1 MGASKAGLPKIGRPG
16 PYLGAIGICVI
27 AVAGLVGVV
36 SVLIGVQCGGLD
48 KCFAGKATET
58 LAVVEPAE
66 AAEPA
71 VVEER
76 LTPDP
81 VVAVATAPE
90 PVASPEQQQAEQIAA
105 VIGGSFDAVKA
116 NDEGWLASARAAET
130 AVAVAEAPA
139 NIVEEGD
146 GDGPI
151 AVAAV
156 GTPSRATAA
165 EAAITVATAPVVPL
179 DRPEPLEVSAYATT
193 PRTAPAVSAEAR
205 AKLDAVA
212 EAAQPKAEPEP
223 AAEPEPTKVA
233 EAAEP
238 ADSGDLRTVG
248 GSGVSVRSGPGKSH
262 GRLFALRAGE
272 QVKVLE
278 NQRGWLKVT
287 DDQNRTGWLYQ
298 SYLR

>member
-1 MGASKAGLPKIGRPG
+1 MAGLPKVSRPG

-71 VVEER
+71 AIEAR

-81 VVAVATAPE
+81 VVTAAAPE
-90 PVASPEQQQAEQIAA
+90 PVANPEQEQSLQIAA
-105 VIGGSFDAVKA
+105 VIGGSFEAVKA

-130 AVAVAEAPA
+130 AVAVAETAAP
-139 NIVEEGD
+139 IVEEGD
-146 GDGPI
+146 GEGPI
-151 AVAAV
+151 VVAAV
-156 GTPSRATAA
+156 ESPARATAA

-179 DRPEPLEVSAYATT
+179 DRPEPLEVSAYTNA
-193 PRTAPAVSAEAR
+193 PRTAPAVSAEAK

-212 EAAQPKAEPEP
+212 EAAEAKPEP
-223 AAEPEPTKVA
+223 AAEPEPVKVA
-233 EAAEP
+233 EAAPP
-238 ADSGDLRTVG
+238 ADSNDLRTVG

-278 NQRGWLKVT
+278 NQRGWLKIT